1 MFITQVVIY
10 RIRYQPVRMQVAWM
24 WVIRQLERTS
34 ASSSYMCVITGVV
47 AGWHG
52 YQGNRRVCLV
62 LIARIFRSV
71 TWDSNAVF
79 PWLEDITRGREGDNE
94 DFLRTR
100 HRTCAS
106 TVTLS
111 GQSYLQCPTKKP
123 GTSRQCV
130 CVMCWCI
137 SSLKLL
143 DRLWLNFCWRLALT
157 FFGIQ
162 FLLLFQ

>member
-1 MFITQVVIY
+1 LFITQDVRS
-10 RIRYQPVRMQVAWM
+10 RIIYQPVCTPVTWM
-24 WVIRQLERTS
+24 WVIRQLEWTS
-34 ASSSYMCVITGVV
+34 AFSSYMCVITGVV

-62 LIARIFRSV
+62 LIARIFRSL

-94 DFLRTR
+94 DFLRATG
-100 HRTCAS
+100 RTWAS

-111 GQSYLQCPTKKP
+111 GQSYLQCPINKN

-130 CVMCWCI
+130 CVMCSCI
-137 SSLKLL
+137 SSLKLR
-143 DRLWLNFCWRLALT
+143 DRLW
-157 FFGIQ
+157 
-162 FLLLFQ
+162 

>member
-1 MFITQVVIY
+1 
-10 RIRYQPVRMQVAWM
+10 
-24 WVIRQLERTS
+24 
-34 ASSSYMCVITGVV
+34 MCVITGVV

-79 PWLEDITRGREGDNE
+79 PRLEDITRGREGDNE
-94 DFLRTR
+94 DFLRAR
-100 HRTCAS
+100 GRTCAS

-111 GQSYLQCPTKKP
+111 GQSYLQCPINKN
-123 GTSRQCV
+123 GTSRVFLCYV
-130 CVMCWCI
+130 LVI

-143 DRLWLNFCWRLALT
+143 YRLWLKFYCRLALT
-157 FFGIQ
+157 CIWHTVFITISIR
-162 FLLLFQ
+162 FLHHWRENFNLMVLKNVFPKIWCLT